1 MSHNVLLATW
11 NESAKAKALDNFT
24 QLKNQYIKN
33 IHEIT
38 IIERQP
44 GGGFKIINQTN
55 PDQDNGIWSGSL
67 VGFLIG
73 ILGGPLGIVLGL
85 TAGALIG
92 SSYDIDH
99 ERDDLAVLG
108 RISKALPI
116 GTIGVI
122 VDIFEESEQI
132 ADEFFKKSDATLYRW
147 DYDEVEAEIEATV
160 ETWEETSRLANHA
173 LKEKK
178 KVEHK
183 EKRKEKWEAFK
194 AHFHKSQK

>member
-1 MSHNVLLATW
+1 MSHHILLATW
-11 NESAKAKALDNFT
+11 DESSKAKALDSFT

-33 IHEIT
+33 IHEVT
-38 IIERQP
+38 IVERQAD
-44 GGGFKIINQTN
+44 GSFKILNQVN

-73 ILGGPLGIVLGL
+73 ILGGPLGIVVGL

-92 SSYDIDH
+92 STYDIDH
-99 ERDDLAVLG
+99 EKEDLAVLG
-108 RISKALPI
+108 RISTALPI

-132 ADEFFKKSDATLYRW
+132 VDDFFQKTNATLYRW
-147 DYDEVEAEIEATV
+147 DYDEVEAEIEATA
-160 ETWEETSRLANHA
+160 ETWEETSRLVNLS

-178 KVEHK
+178 KEEFK
-183 EKRKEKWEAFK
+183 EIRKQKWEKFK
-194 AHFHKSQK
+194 AQFHKTK